1 VPLTPNGPLIPTL
14 ARGKRP
20 MGERSEQWPAAL
32 RLVLDFGESVE
43 LDGSA
48 VTDPEGGV
56 KPAVV
61 LRMPPHRAAYMA
73 EVLAAYTRVCRIVGV
88 EVDAAEHGTAWGLAR
103 AASAAGF
110 AAPEQVPSRVTS
122 ARRMAACVVLRE
134 AEDVDDVTMIAVVDA
149 AARWLDEPQGDE
161 YAYALLGAVT
171 DGPTRLRVYGELL
184 GTGGA

>member
-1 VPLTPNGPLIPTL
+1 
-14 ARGKRP
+14 
-20 MGERSEQWPAAL
+20 MGERSEQWPVAL

-48 VTDPEGGV
+48 VQDPEGGV
-56 KPAVV
+56 VPAVV
-61 LRMPPHRAAYMA
+61 LRMPPHRAAYVGK
-73 EVLAAYTRVCRIVGV
+73 VLAAYTRVCRIVGV

-110 AAPEQVPSRVTS
+110 VEPAEVPSRVTS
-122 ARRMAACVVLRE
+122 ARRMAACVLLRE

-149 AARWLDEPQGDE
+149 AARWLEEPEGDE

-171 DGPTRLRVYGELL
+171 DGPTQLRVYGELL
-184 GTGGA
+184 GTGGGA